1 MFLFLIEL
9 FSKSLAS
16 KTKIKALL
24 DIVAN
29 AAEYER
35 IPIRHHEE
43 NMLKQV
49 SRNSAIEKSRSSSPS
64 FQIATRLPNKL
75 NHVKFND
82 PHVKANLLIQAHL
95 SRVQLSAELQK
106 DTDEIL
112 VKVKEFLSK
121 KSIRVFSC
129 LFI

>member
-1 MFLFLIEL
+1 MIDLVFFVEL

-35 IPIRHHEE
+35 LPIRHHEE
-43 NMLKQV
+43 NILK
-49 SRNSAIEKSRSSSPS
+49 
-64 FQIATRLPNKL
+64 QIATRLPNKL

-82 PHVKANLLIQAHL
+82 PHVKANLLLQAHL
-95 SRVQLSAELQK
+95 SRIQLSAELQK

-112 VKVKEFLSK
+112 VKVRFEKHRIPFDDLCLRL
-121 KSIRVFSC
+121 IR
-129 LFI
+129 LFD